1 MDYYKIKWTS
11 SSLKE
16 LKKLPPQI
24 IPPIIKKVEGLSK
37 NPFPKKVRKLAGLTN
52 LFRIRFRD
60 YRIIYKI
67 EKDELI
73 IIVITVGHRKDVY
86 KK

>member
-16 LKKLPPQI
+16 LKKLPHNI
-24 IPPIIKKVEGLSK
+24 IQRVVKKVEDLSK
-37 NPFPKKVRKLAGLTN
+37 NPLPKKVRKLAGSTD
-52 LFRIRFRD
+52 LFRIRIQD
-60 YRIIYKI
+60 YRIIYRI
-67 EKDELI
+67 EKNELI
-73 IIVITVGHRKDVY
+73 IVILKVGHRKAVY